1 MQSYLNT
8 LEQIVN
14 HGALKQGRN
23 GPTRA
28 IFGTSTRYDLREG
41 FPLLTTKKINFKNI
55 VEELVWFISGDTNNE
70 TLRER
75 GVNIWNK
82 WAMPVDKSR
91 RRFVDKK
98 DWETWFYRNMHYQL
112 SESLV
117 KYNFASNDA
126 TEQEKQ
132 ELSKEIEAYQKA
144 LSVRLE
150 LGPEQAWQSLKDD
163 GILKNNEAHWS
174 EQTPAVGELGP
185 VYGKM
190 WRFWPDGNGGYIDQ
204 LANAIT
210 LLKERP
216 DSRRIYVTAWNP
228 ALTPDEGKS
237 HVDNIIAGKQVLP
250 PCHLGFQ
257 FYSHVMTLAERLKHA
272 NQSFLVGDTI
282 VDPDFDFSQ
291 KDDPAFIE
299 QVMMVLDAKEVP
311 TRWLSCRLDQRSA
324 DWPVG
329 VPYNIASYSLLTMV
343 VAKIVGMAP
352 YEFYHTTGDTHVYGD
367 QVELAKEQITRIPTK
382 LPKVL
387 INPYLSDIDKF
398 CADDVRLVDYQCQA
412 HIPYPVTD

>member
-91 RRFVDKK
+91 RRFTDQK
-98 DWETWFYRNMHYQL
+98 DWENWFHRTLHN
-112 SESLV
+112 
-117 KYNFASNDA
+117 
-126 TEQEKQ
+126 
-132 ELSKEIEAYQKA
+132 A
-144 LSVRLE
+144 LSNSIVKAQLEASTMGEEEKKTLDEVIELYRKAIVVSEE
-150 LGPEQAWQSLKDD
+150 LGYEQAWNVLKDS
-163 GILKNNEAHWS
+163 GVLKHNQSHWT
-174 EQTPAVGELGP
+174 EQFPAVGELGP

-190 WRFWPDGNGGYIDQ
+190 WRFWPDGNGGHIDQ

-210 LLKERP
+210 MLKERP

-228 ALTPDEGKS
+228 ALIPDESKS
-237 HVDNIIAGKQVLP
+237 HVDNIIDGKQVLP
-250 PCHLGFQ
+250 PCHVSYQ
-257 FYSHVMTLAERLKHA
+257 FYSHVMTLAERVKHA
-272 NQSFLVGDTI
+272 GHVFMIGDTLVG
-282 VDPDFDFSQ
+282 PNFDFDQ
-291 KDDPAFIE
+291 NTDPVFDE
-299 QVMMVLDAKEVP
+299 QVMQVLDAKGVP

-387 INPYLSDIDKF
+387 INPYLTDIDKF